1 MEKFKITVKL
11 NCNAKEVFK
20 GWLDNKMHAEF
31 TGGAKAKINA
41 KEGGEFTVYDGYIS
55 GSNVEIFPYKKI
67 VQKWRTT
74 EFDKNDDDSIVELVF
89 TQKEDHTL
97 VALSHSNIP
106 DGQGDRYKKGWKD
119 YYFSNMK
126 NIFDN

>member
-11 NCNAKEVFK
+11 NCTAKDVFK
-20 GWLDNKMHAEF
+20 GWLDNKMHADY

-74 EFDKNDDDSIVELVF
+74 EFDKNDEDSIVELVF
-89 TQKEDHTL
+89 TQKSDHTL

-106 DGQGDRYKKGWKD
+106 DGQGERYKKGWKD

-126 NIFDN
+126 NIYDN